1 MARSA
6 LRLVELP
13 RWPIKRMLRLEE
25 ALVRHEPGN
34 WCLITALPPQQPTVV
49 VGLGG
54 KPERLLDASE
64 LKKRPVPVVR
74 RFTGGG
80 TVVVNG
86 GVVVTSLIVDKGCE
100 ACAPF
105 PRDIMK
111 WTEDIYR
118 KAFADLIDSD
128 QFALRDHD
136 YVFQDRKVGGNA
148 QSIVK
153 DKWIHHTSFLW
164 DFDDADMR
172 YLTLPEKRPEYRG
185 DRSHDDFLAKLGA
198 LSGVDSGEGAARL
211 ASGLFDSLG
220 AAFDVER
227 GSLNELEAVEARHS
241 SGGWRP
247 VDFPPSGD

>member
-1 MARSA
+1 MARAA

-54 KPERLLDASE
+54 KPERLLDAVQ

-111 WTEDIYR
+111 WTESIYR
-118 KAFADLIDSD
+118 KAFSQMIDSD
-128 QFALRDHD
+128 QFALRTTT
-136 YVFQDRKVGGNA
+136 
-148 QSIVK
+148 
-153 DKWIHHTSFLW
+153 TSFRIGRS
-164 DFDDADMR
+164 AATR
-172 YLTLPEKRPEYRG
+172 SPSSRTSGSTTRVSCGTLTTRT
-185 DRSHDDFLAKLGA
+185 
-198 LSGVDSGEGAARL
+198 
-211 ASGLFDSLG
+211 
-220 AAFDVER
+220 
-227 GSLNELEAVEARHS
+227 
-241 SGGWRP
+241 
-247 VDFPPSGD
+247 

>member
-1 MARSA
+1 M
-6 LRLVELP
+6 
-13 RWPIKRMLRLEE
+13 
-25 ALVRHEPGN
+25 
-34 WCLITALPPQQPTVV
+34 
-49 VGLGG
+49 
-54 KPERLLDASE
+54 
-64 LKKRPVPVVR
+64 PVVR

-111 WTEDIYR
+111 WTEGIYR
-118 KAFADLIDSD
+118 KAFSQMIDSEK
-128 QFALRDHD
+128 FALRDHD

-198 LSGVDSGEGAARL
+198 LSGVDSREGASKL

-227 GSLNELEAVEARHS
+227 GSLSELEAVEARHS

-247 VDFPPSGD
+247 VDFPPSAE